1 METFIQPEVK
11 VKIASF
17 DNVNCQVTEKKLN
30 NLKFGL
36 NFKFYQKLFVILFA
50 SCAFL
55 IFPESPKDSE
65 ALCKQYHSIEA
76 CLVW

>member
-1 METFIQPEVK
+1 MQTLIKPK
-11 VKIASF
+11 VKLKIARF
-17 DNVNCQVTEKKLN
+17 DNSTYQVKEKLN
-30 NLKFGL
+30 KSKLGL
-36 NFKFYQKLFVILFA
+36 EFKFYQKFFVILLT

-65 ALCKQYHSIEA
+65 ALCKEYHSIEA